1 MTNDEI
7 YVQSCTTLCCPMDCS
22 PPGSSAHGIF
32 WARILKWDA
41 TSSSRGSSQPRDW
54 TRISWVFRTAGGFFT
69 ISATCIIKKYQF
81 LKLRNKEVT
90 FSLIVLHSAAKSK
103 FCLFVEWY
111 YFAVQVAASCDVF
124 LDITYLG

>member
-1 MTNDEI
+1 MLSHVAMSDFAAPWTVDHRAP
-7 YVQSCTTLCCPMDCS
+7 LPMEFS
-22 PPGSSAHGIF
+22 GQEYWSGLPFPPPGDLPDPGIEAVSLESSA
-32 WARILKWDA
+32 L
-41 TSSSRGSSQPRDW
+41 
-54 TRISWVFRTAGGFFT
+54 AGGFFT

-103 FCLFVEWY
+103 FCLFVEWC
-111 YFAVQVAASCDVF
+111 YFAVYVAASCAVF